1 MSLDGSARSAAFGVY
16 DETGKLH
23 ATYVPEG
30 IATGMGQM
38 GSIAVEAINEEAVAI
53 YRFIPG
59 VFAGKYT
66 FAPAKPFEGPAEL
79 YIVGHDNAWDPA
91 NPAVLAMTEEAG
103 VYEATLK
110 FDNKEFK
117 LSETKGTWDE
127 FNAKAMCIDGD
138 KTVELNTPTALYKYA
153 DTNCKA
159 NVEKGKTYTV
169 TINLNDNTITI
180 KEYVGVEGIEAEDN
194 APAVYYNLQGVKVA
208 NPENGVYIKV
218 QGNKASK
225 VLVK

>member
-1 MSLDGSARSAAFGVY
+1 MTENDANGVTTKGAGAEGFATFKIGDVTYFAVPMSLDGSARSAAFGVY

-103 VYEATLK
+103 VYEA
-110 FDNKEFK
+110 
-117 LSETKGTWDE
+117 
-127 FNAKAMCIDGD
+127 
-138 KTVELNTPTALYKYA
+138 
-153 DTNCKA
+153 
-159 NVEKGKTYTV
+159 
-169 TINLNDNTITI
+169 NL
-180 KEYVGVEGIEAEDN
+180 
-194 APAVYYNLQGVKVA
+194 
-208 NPENGVYIKV
+208 
-218 QGNKASK
+218 
-225 VLVK
+225 